1 MLWDLLLPAAVIALG
16 VGPFLLAYFKRRLV
30 GLALP
35 AAFLLLVA
43 LMADDEPA
51 GYDMPGFGRR
61 LLLVA
66 GLVAM
71 IAWTGGI
78 VAGAIRLRAG

>member
-1 MLWDLLLPAAVIALG
+1 VLCGLLLPAAVIALC

-43 LMADDEPA
+43 LMADDETA
-51 GYDMPGFGRR
+51 SYDMPGFGTR

-66 GLVAM
+66 GLVAV
-71 IAWTGGI
+71 IA
-78 VAGAIRLRAG
+78 